1 MTRWRD
7 LLITI
12 AGMIVAT
19 FGLVLAIEGPLTISL
34 AQSPGALQIPTIAG
48 PPIAVVGWVLIAVG
62 AALDVMSEREIKSRT
77 QH

>member
-19 FGLVLAIEGPLTISL
+19 FGLVLALEGPLTISL
-34 AQSPGALQIPTIAG
+34 AQSSEALQIPTIAG
-48 PPIAVVGWVLIAVG
+48 PPIVVVGWALIAVG
-62 AALDVMSEREIKSRT
+62 AALDVMSERKIKSRT